1 MMLPAALL
9 LLGALTAVVAP
20 RLLARADWPDREPV
34 VALWVWQCVVAAVI
48 VCCALSM
55 TLSAAAAWH
64 AVGGHVFATAPGRVV
79 EAYAL
84 GTAGPWAATTAVAL
98 ACGGLW
104 SVAMLVREVGLTRAR
119 RRRRRADLLV
129 RAPLLPGEV
138 AVSGRLVVLESE
150 RPDAWWLPGT
160 PPQLV
165 VTTAALGRLKGR
177 KLDAVLAHEQGHARA
192 RHDWL
197 LNCSSALAGGFPQ
210 VPVFAAFP
218 RRDAPPGRTRRRRHG
233 VPPLRPSDHRPGPGR
248 TQRAPRRVR
257 PLPDTAGP
265 CTGPGAPVADSPGP
279 AARRTA
285 SAADGCGR
293 AGARGAGA
301 GGLRAGT
308 ARVGLTRPGSRVP
321 GGPRPERGRG
331 RSRRRGVAEGRPSGP
346 EDRHRTGSG
355 PPGSARIASCT
366 PSPSSPRPA
375 PSTAPPPVRPVSWPC
390 ARFCC

>member
-9 LLGALTAVVAP
+9 LLGALAAVVAP

-64 AVGGHVFATAPGRVV
+64 AVGGHVFATAPGPVV

-84 GTAGPWAATTAVAL
+84 GTAGVWAASTAVAL
-98 ACGGLW
+98 ALGGLW
-104 SVAMLVREVGLTRAR
+104 SVAMLVREVGRARAR

-150 RPDAWWLPGT
+150 QPDAWWLPGA

-165 VTTAALGRLKGR
+165 VTTAALRRLKGR
-177 KLDAVLAHEQGHARA
+177 RLDAVLAHEQGHARA

-210 VPVFAAFP
+210 VPVFAAF
-218 RRDAPPGRTRRRRHG
+218 RDEM
-233 VPPLRPSDHRPGPGR
+233 HRLVEL
-248 TQRAPRRVR
+248 AAD
-257 PLPDTAGP
+257 DTASRRFGRLTTALALVELNEHRGVFGP
-265 CTGPGAPVADSPGP
+265 CPAPQAHVPERVHRLLTPWDRLP
-279 AARRTA
+279 AARRLRLTA
-285 SAADGCGR
+285 VAALVPVVPVLV
-293 AGARGAGA
+293 AFVP
-301 GGLRAGT
+301 GLRALG
-308 ARVGLTRPGSRVP
+308 
-321 GGPRPERGRG
+321 
-331 RSRRRGVAEGRPSGP
+331 
-346 EDRHRTGSG
+346 
-355 PPGSARIASCT
+355 
-366 PSPSSPRPA
+366 
-375 PSTAPPPVRPVSWPC
+375 
-390 ARFCC
+390 